1 MPILLSSSWVQ
12 FCLKSVLSKNFSSA
26 QFLSQLSSSHLCS
39 SHPSPS
45 VLTLCPQP
53 LNIIQHTWSHVKSS
67 SKVHTENQ
75 IINWNRSL
83 QQRMF
88 TCIFIRSNYLAKHP
102 SPVSAPQVHWRF
114 KTITKLLV
122 KFCIDKP
129 SQYFIFCPSTY
140 NKSLVPFLWPLVN
153 CFTTSWNVLWVGESL
168 VTI

>member
-1 MPILLSSSWVQ
+1 MRKSKTVSSIELTYLFVLSTYTSFRIHDHMLQSSSQ
-12 FCLKSVLSKNFSSA
+12 
-26 QFLSQLSSSHLCS
+26 
-39 SHPSPS
+39 
-45 VLTLCPQP
+45 
-53 LNIIQHTWSHVKSS
+53 
-67 SKVHTENQ
+67 VHTKNQ

-88 TCIFIRSNYLAKHP
+88 TCISIRSNYLAKHP

-168 VTI
+168 VSI

>member
-1 MPILLSSSWVQ
+1 M
-12 FCLKSVLSKNFSSA
+12 FCTKKFSSA
-26 QFLSQLSSSHLCS
+26 QFWLFSFVLSTYTSFRIHDHMLQSSS
-39 SHPSPS
+39 
-45 VLTLCPQP
+45 Q
-53 LNIIQHTWSHVKSS
+53 
-67 SKVHTENQ
+67 VHTKNQ

-88 TCIFIRSNYLAKHP
+88 TCISIRSNYLAKHP

>member
-1 MPILLSSSWVQ
+1 MGKGKKVSSIGLMLSHLFVLSTYTSFRIHDHMLQSSSQ
-12 FCLKSVLSKNFSSA
+12 
-26 QFLSQLSSSHLCS
+26 
-39 SHPSPS
+39 
-45 VLTLCPQP
+45 
-53 LNIIQHTWSHVKSS
+53 
-67 SKVHTENQ
+67 VHTKNQ

-88 TCIFIRSNYLAKHP
+88 TCISIRSNYLAKHP

-168 VTI
+168 GDWQSSYCCFDYQKRT

>member
-1 MPILLSSSWVQ
+1 M
-12 FCLKSVLSKNFSSA
+12 FCSDLTKKCSIQKVLT
-26 QFLSQLSSSHLCS
+26 
-39 SHPSPS
+39 S
-45 VLTLCPQP
+45 VLTHL
-53 LNIIQHTWSHVKSS
+53 LVFSSHISFKINDHMVKYSS
-67 SKVHTENQ
+67 QVYNQIQ

-88 TCIFIRSNYLAKHP
+88 TCISIRSNYLAKHP

>member
-1 MPILLSSSWVQ
+1 MGKDKKVSSIYLAHLFVLSTYTSFRIHDHMLQSSSQ
-12 FCLKSVLSKNFSSA
+12 
-26 QFLSQLSSSHLCS
+26 
-39 SHPSPS
+39 
-45 VLTLCPQP
+45 
-53 LNIIQHTWSHVKSS
+53 
-67 SKVHTENQ
+67 VHTKNQ

-88 TCIFIRSNYLAKHP
+88 TCISIRSNYLAKHP

>member
-1 MPILLSSSWVQ
+1 MKDPKWGKGKDSSLSGERQKSLLYWFSLLSLYL
-12 FCLKSVLSKNFSSA
+12 FVLSTYTSFRIHDHML
-26 QFLSQLSSSHLCS
+26 QSSS
-39 SHPSPS
+39 
-45 VLTLCPQP
+45 Q
-53 LNIIQHTWSHVKSS
+53 
-67 SKVHTENQ
+67 VHTKNQ

-88 TCIFIRSNYLAKHP
+88 TCISIRSNYLAKHP

-140 NKSLVPFLWPLVN
+140 NKLLVPFLWPLVN

>member
-1 MPILLSSSWVQ
+1 MGKGKKVSSIGLMLSHLFVLSTYTSFRIHDHMLQSSSQ
-12 FCLKSVLSKNFSSA
+12 
-26 QFLSQLSSSHLCS
+26 
-39 SHPSPS
+39 
-45 VLTLCPQP
+45 
-53 LNIIQHTWSHVKSS
+53 
-67 SKVHTENQ
+67 VHTKNQ

-88 TCIFIRSNYLAKHP
+88 TCISIRSNYLAKHP

>member
-1 MPILLSSSWVQ
+1 MIIKFITKLWKVSYESYLREMGRGRKWGKAKNSPKGEEKILLSSL
-12 FCLKSVLSKNFSSA
+12 CLQYLYIFQN
-26 QFLSQLSSSHLCS
+26 
-39 SHPSPS
+39 
-45 VLTLCPQP
+45 
-53 LNIIQHTWSHVKSS
+53 TWSHVTKFITSS
-67 SKVHTENQ
+67 HKNQ

-88 TCIFIRSNYLAKHP
+88 TCISIRSNYLAKHP

-140 NKSLVPFLWPLVN
+140 NKLLVPFYDLWLIVLQPLGM
-153 CFTTSWNVLWVGESL
+153 CSE
-168 VTI
+168 

>member
-1 MPILLSSSWVQ
+1 M
-12 FCLKSVLSKNFSSA
+12 FCLKTSP
-26 QFLSQLSSSHLCS
+26 QLSSSLS
-39 SHPSPS
+39 S
-45 VLTLCPQP
+45 VLLTSIPLTSVPQSW
-53 LNIIQHTWSHVKSS
+53 LFSVLHSWTSFGIHDHMLQSS
-67 SKVHTENQ
+67 SQVHTKNQ

-88 TCIFIRSNYLAKHP
+88 TCISIRSNYLAKHP

>member
-1 MPILLSSSWVQ
+1 MGKGKKVSSIDLSSLLILALL
-12 FCLKSVLSKNFSSA
+12 FVLSTY
-26 QFLSQLSSSHLCS
+26 
-39 SHPSPS
+39 PSFRIHDHM
-45 VLTLCPQP
+45 LQ
-53 LNIIQHTWSHVKSS
+53 SS

-88 TCIFIRSNYLAKHP
+88 TCISIRSNYLAKHP

-140 NKSLVPFLWPLVN
+140 NKSLVSFLWPLVN

>member
-1 MPILLSSSWVQ
+1 MEKGKKKKIFFSLDFPCLFVLSTYTSFRIHDHMLQSSSQ
-12 FCLKSVLSKNFSSA
+12 
-26 QFLSQLSSSHLCS
+26 
-39 SHPSPS
+39 
-45 VLTLCPQP
+45 
-53 LNIIQHTWSHVKSS
+53 
-67 SKVHTENQ
+67 VHTKNQ

-88 TCIFIRSNYLAKHP
+88 TCISIRSNYLAKHP

>member
-1 MPILLSSSWVQ
+1 MGKGK
-12 FCLKSVLSKNFSSA
+12 FFFS
-26 QFLSQLSSSHLCS
+26 LSSHLF
-39 SHPSPS
+39 
-45 VLTLCPQP
+45 VLSTYTSFRIHDHMLQ
-53 LNIIQHTWSHVKSS
+53 SS
-67 SKVHTENQ
+67 SQVHTKNQ

-88 TCIFIRSNYLAKHP
+88 TCISIRSNYLAKHP

>member
-1 MPILLSSSWVQ
+1 MPKGKGGKILSGERQ
-12 FCLKSVLSKNFSSA
+12 KNSFSFVFSTYTSFRIHDHRL
-26 QFLSQLSSSHLCS
+26 QSLSQ
-39 SHPSPS
+39 
-45 VLTLCPQP
+45 
-53 LNIIQHTWSHVKSS
+53 
-67 SKVHTENQ
+67 VHTKNQ

-88 TCIFIRSNYLAKHP
+88 TCISIRSNYLAKHP

-153 CFTTSWNVLWVGESL
+153 CFYNLLKCALSRRVLESKNN
-168 VTI
+168 

>member
-1 MPILLSSSWVQ
+1 MGKGKKVSSIDLALFFVLSTYTSFRIHDHMLQSSSQ
-12 FCLKSVLSKNFSSA
+12 
-26 QFLSQLSSSHLCS
+26 
-39 SHPSPS
+39 
-45 VLTLCPQP
+45 
-53 LNIIQHTWSHVKSS
+53 
-67 SKVHTENQ
+67 VHTKNQ

-88 TCIFIRSNYLAKHP
+88 TCISIRSNYLAKHP

>member
-1 MPILLSSSWVQ
+1 MRKGEKNPSLIGESQKNSFSFVFSTYTSFRIHDHMLQSSSQ
-12 FCLKSVLSKNFSSA
+12 
-26 QFLSQLSSSHLCS
+26 
-39 SHPSPS
+39 
-45 VLTLCPQP
+45 
-53 LNIIQHTWSHVKSS
+53 
-67 SKVHTENQ
+67 VHTKNQ

-88 TCIFIRSNYLAKHP
+88 TCISIRSNYLAKHP

-168 VTI
+168 VTKSN

>member
-1 MPILLSSSWVQ
+1 MKALEEKRGKQKDTKQGKGNFFTFVLNGYTSFRIHDHMLQSSSQ
-12 FCLKSVLSKNFSSA
+12 
-26 QFLSQLSSSHLCS
+26 
-39 SHPSPS
+39 
-45 VLTLCPQP
+45 
-53 LNIIQHTWSHVKSS
+53 
-67 SKVHTENQ
+67 VHTKNQ

-88 TCIFIRSNYLAKHP
+88 TCISIRSNYLAKHP

-140 NKSLVPFLWPLVN
+140 NKLLVPFLWPLVN

>member
-1 MPILLSSSWVQ
+1 MGKGKKVSSIDLSSP
-12 FCLKSVLSKNFSSA
+12 LILVLYDSFVS
-26 QFLSQLSSSHLCS
+26 
-39 SHPSPS
+39 
-45 VLTLCPQP
+45 LCPWYLYVFQ
-53 LNIIQHTWSHVKSS
+53 NTWSHVTSS
-67 SKVHTENQ
+67 SQVHTKNQ

-88 TCIFIRSNYLAKHP
+88 TCISIRSNYLAKHP

>member
-1 MPILLSSSWVQ
+1 MGKGKKSPLLILVHHDL
-12 FCLKSVLSKNFSSA
+12 FVLSTYTSFRIHDHM
-26 QFLSQLSSSHLCS
+26 L
-39 SHPSPS
+39 
-45 VLTLCPQP
+45 
-53 LNIIQHTWSHVKSS
+53 KSS
-67 SKVHTENQ
+67 SQVHTKNQ

-88 TCIFIRSNYLAKHP
+88 TCISIRSNYLAKHP

>member
-1 MPILLSSSWVQ
+1 MRRLMMAIAHGSPHLSGARKIFSCTLLFVLSTYTSFRIHDHMLQSSSQ
-12 FCLKSVLSKNFSSA
+12 
-26 QFLSQLSSSHLCS
+26 
-39 SHPSPS
+39 
-45 VLTLCPQP
+45 
-53 LNIIQHTWSHVKSS
+53 
-67 SKVHTENQ
+67 VHTKNQ

-88 TCIFIRSNYLAKHP
+88 TCISIRSNYLAKHP

>member
-1 MPILLSSSWVQ
+1 MGKVKNVSSIDPVHLFVLSTFASFRIHDHMLQSSSQ
-12 FCLKSVLSKNFSSA
+12 
-26 QFLSQLSSSHLCS
+26 
-39 SHPSPS
+39 
-45 VLTLCPQP
+45 
-53 LNIIQHTWSHVKSS
+53 
-67 SKVHTENQ
+67 VHTKNQ

-88 TCIFIRSNYLAKHP
+88 TCISIRSNYLAKHP

-129 SQYFIFCPSTY
+129 SQYFIFCPNTY

>member
-1 MPILLSSSWVQ
+1 MGKSTKFYFKWVRQ
-12 FCLKSVLSKNFSSA
+12 NFSSL
-26 QFLSQLSSSHLCS
+26 FVLSTYTSFRIHDHMLQSSS
-39 SHPSPS
+39 
-45 VLTLCPQP
+45 Q
-53 LNIIQHTWSHVKSS
+53 
-67 SKVHTENQ
+67 VHTKNQ

-88 TCIFIRSNYLAKHP
+88 TCISIRSNYLAKHP

>member
-1 MPILLSSSWVQ
+1 M
-12 FCLKSVLSKNFSSA
+12 FCLKTSP
-26 QFLSQLSSSHLCS
+26 QLSSSHLRS

-45 VLTLCPQP
+45 FLTLLFVLSTYTSFRIHDHMLQ
-53 LNIIQHTWSHVKSS
+53 SS
-67 SKVHTENQ
+67 SQVHTKNQ

-88 TCIFIRSNYLAKHP
+88 TCISIRSNYLAKHP

-168 VTI
+168 VTKSN

>member
-1 MPILLSSSWVQ
+1 M
-12 FCLKSVLSKNFSSA
+12 FGLKTSP
-26 QFLSQLSSSHLCS
+26 QLSSSLS
-39 SHPSPS
+39 S
-45 VLTLCPQP
+45 VLLTSILLTPLPQFWLFSLSSALKHHSEYLITL
-53 LNIIQHTWSHVKSS
+53 KSP

-88 TCIFIRSNYLAKHP
+88 TCISIRSNYLAKHP